1 MSDLLSGVSSYYD
14 TYTKNNVSADKMK
27 DKLSSDYS
35 SATDDEMM
43 EVCKEFEACFTEQVF
58 KAMEKMVPES
68 DESSS
73 STSYVNMFKDTLI
86 QEYAS
91 LSSESNGGEGLGIAQ
106 LLYEQYEKHDV
117 NPARIMNHFTD
128 EEEHREVDSLFHTKI
143 KELTTAKEQEKALQE
158 TVIRIKNHSIE
169 EATKKLDPTDI
180 KGLQQ
185 LMNAKRELQDLQKL
199 HISIN

>member
-43 EVCKEFEACFTEQVF
+43 EVCKEFEAYFTEQVF

-91 LSSESNGGEGLGIAQ
+91 LSSEYNGGEGLGIAQ
-106 LLYEQYEKHDV
+106 LLYEQ
-117 NPARIMNHFTD
+117 M
-128 EEEHREVDSLFHTKI
+128 
-143 KELTTAKEQEKALQE
+143 
-158 TVIRIKNHSIE
+158 
-169 EATKKLDPTDI
+169 
-180 KGLQQ
+180 
-185 LMNAKRELQDLQKL
+185 KRNYSND
-199 HISIN
+199 

>member
-1 MSDLLSGVSSYYD
+1 MIALVDVFMSYFLWGVSSYYD

-43 EVCKEFEACFTEQVF
+43 EVCKEFEAYFTEQVF

-86 QEYAS
+86 HEYAS

-106 LLYEQYEKHDV
+106 LLYEQ
-117 NPARIMNHFTD
+117 M
-128 EEEHREVDSLFHTKI
+128 
-143 KELTTAKEQEKALQE
+143 
-158 TVIRIKNHSIE
+158 
-169 EATKKLDPTDI
+169 
-180 KGLQQ
+180 
-185 LMNAKRELQDLQKL
+185 KRNYSND
-199 HISIN
+199 

>member
-43 EVCKEFEACFTEQVF
+43 EVCKEFEAYFTEQVF

-106 LLYEQYEKHDV
+106 LLYEQMKRNYSTESIPKADEKTYGV
-117 NPARIMNHFTD
+117 F
-128 EEEHREVDSLFHTKI
+128 
-143 KELTTAKEQEKALQE
+143 
-158 TVIRIKNHSIE
+158 
-169 EATKKLDPTDI
+169 
-180 KGLQQ
+180 
-185 LMNAKRELQDLQKL
+185 
-199 HISIN
+199 

>member
-43 EVCKEFEACFTEQVF
+43 EVCKEFEAYFTEQVF

-73 STSYVNMFKDTLI
+73 SIRSFRNMRAFQVSLTAVKD
-86 QEYAS
+86 
-91 LSSESNGGEGLGIAQ
+91 SEL
-106 LLYEQYEKHDV
+106 
-117 NPARIMNHFTD
+117 
-128 EEEHREVDSLFHTKI
+128 
-143 KELTTAKEQEKALQE
+143 
-158 TVIRIKNHSIE
+158 HSCS
-169 EATKKLDPTDI
+169 
-180 KGLQQ
+180 
-185 LMNAKRELQDLQKL
+185 MSR
-199 HISIN
+199 

>member
-43 EVCKEFEACFTEQVF
+43 EVCKEFEAYFTEQVF

-68 DESSS
+68 DKSSS

-106 LLYEQYEKHDV
+106 LLYEQ
-117 NPARIMNHFTD
+117 M
-128 EEEHREVDSLFHTKI
+128 
-143 KELTTAKEQEKALQE
+143 
-158 TVIRIKNHSIE
+158 
-169 EATKKLDPTDI
+169 
-180 KGLQQ
+180 
-185 LMNAKRELQDLQKL
+185 KRNYSND
-199 HISIN
+199 

>member
-27 DKLSSDYS
+27 DKLGSDYS

-43 EVCKEFEACFTEQVF
+43 EVCKEFEAYFTEQVF

-73 STSYVNMFKDTLI
+73 STSYVNMFKDTLV

-106 LLYEQYEKHDV
+106 LLYEQ
-117 NPARIMNHFTD
+117 M
-128 EEEHREVDSLFHTKI
+128 
-143 KELTTAKEQEKALQE
+143 
-158 TVIRIKNHSIE
+158 
-169 EATKKLDPTDI
+169 
-180 KGLQQ
+180 
-185 LMNAKRELQDLQKL
+185 KRNYSND
-199 HISIN
+199 